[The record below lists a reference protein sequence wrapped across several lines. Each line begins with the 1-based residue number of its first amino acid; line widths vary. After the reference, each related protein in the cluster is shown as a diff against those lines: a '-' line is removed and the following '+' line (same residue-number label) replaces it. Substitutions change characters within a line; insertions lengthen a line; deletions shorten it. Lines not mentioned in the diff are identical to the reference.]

1 MIRLQLKVPQRFLD
15 SQTGLLKANASVV
28 EASPLDAAAPA
39 PAKLDATAANALVEA
54 ILDEVTLEEVK
65 ADVQQA
71 IMLEHSTIPPYLFA
85 LYSLKAGQNTEISAL
100 VKSVVMEEMLHM
112 ALASNILNAIGGE
125 PVINKPGFIPQ
136 YPADKLPGGVHSG
149 LVVPLAKFSKELLEQ
164 VFMVIETPE
173 DPLQFPHIETHI
185 DTNGELGYSMTIGT
199 FYKLLNQKLERL
211 ETQVKNQDPT
221 ATIFTGDT
229 SKQLAG
235 GFGGD
240 LIAVTDLASA
250 SQAINT
256 IIEQGEGTSTTPM
269 DDHDEPAH
277 YYRYEEI
284 VKGNKLIAS
293 GDSYAYA
300 GDPIPFDETGV
311 YNLMENPSVQKY
323 TDLLGKDPAASRA
336 LNACNTFNY
345 TYTSLLNSLHLT
357 FNGDKGQLRT
367 AIGVME
373 SLKQLMID
381 MADIT
386 LADGT
391 AAAPSF
397 EYLPVNPYPTK

>member
-15 SQTGLLKANASVV
+15 SQQGVLKANATGMGVST
-28 EASPLDAAAPA
+28 LDAIATVPS
-39 PAKLDATAANALVEA
+39 KLEATEAQALVAA

-65 ADVQQA
+65 GDVQQA

-85 LYSLKAGQNTEISAL
+85 LYSLKAGQNTEISNL

-112 ALASNILNAIGGE
+112 SLASNILNAIGGS
-125 PVINKPGFIPQ
+125 PVINQPGFIPQ
-136 YPADKLPGGVHSG
+136 YPADKLPGGVQSG
-149 LVVPLAKFSKELLEQ
+149 LVVPLAKFSKELLEK
-164 VFMVIETPE
+164 VFMVIESPE
-173 DPLQFPHIETHI
+173 DPLQFPHIETHM
-185 DTNGELGYSMTIGT
+185 DANGELVHSMTIGT
-199 FYKLLNQKLERL
+199 FYKLLDQKLQRL
-211 ETQVKNQDPT
+211 ETQVKSQDPT
-221 ATIFTGDT
+221 ATIFTGDP

-240 LIAVTDLASA
+240 LIAVTDMASA
-250 SQAINT
+250 SKAIET
-256 IIEQGEGTSTTPM
+256 IIEQGEGSPQTPM

-293 GDSYAYA
+293 GDSYAYT
-300 GDPIPFDETGV
+300 GDPIPFDADGV
-311 YNLMENPSVQKY
+311 YNLVENPSAQKY

-357 FNGDKGQLRT
+357 FNGEKGQLRT

-397 EYLPVNPYPTK
+397 EYLPVNPLPQK